1 MRNVGKGQSSPEAGG
16 AAGFWSI
23 QPIVAEGSGK
33 IGLSMFGYEEIRSLL
48 GGDDAPPRFLIHRHG
63 LVLALCLHADAHP
76 RINADPPE
84 VWVGG
89 QEQIREWGERLAMDT
104 GAVWL
109 FTANGEENMF
119 RERGIYEILGSTNDR
134 LELAKRMVFPGISSI
149 SRVVF
154 LKRQP
159 VVEVSSESE
168 LKQDSEF

>member
-1 MRNVGKGQSSPEAGG
+1 MRNVGEGQSSPEAGG

-63 LVLALCLHADAHP
+63 LVLALCLRADSHP
-76 RINADPPE
+76 RINAEPPE

-89 QEQIREWGERLAMDT
+89 EDHIREWGERLALDT
-104 GAVWL
+104 GAIWL
-109 FTANGEENMF
+109 FVANSDGKF

-159 VVEVSSESE
+159 LVEVSSEQG
-168 LKQDSEF
+168 LKQGSEF